1 MSKKNQNT
9 ENTQTVGEV
18 VNQVLTEVAPIQ
30 TEIDERQKEIEAKQK
45 ELERCLAVL
54 ERKKQLSTNR
64 QKFLSTDENLLKV
77 LEVLETDD
85 FETPHF
91 KLKLLNVESSYKDI
105 ELTSISNTDLI
116 NEFVMMLR
124 EKIASKIVEIET
136 ELIN

>member
-9 ENTQTVGEV
+9 DNTQAVGEV
-18 VNQVLTEVAPIQ
+18 ISQVLTDVAPIQ
-30 TEIDERQKEIEAKQK
+30 TEIDAKQIELEAKQK

-54 ERKKQLSTNR
+54 ERKKELSMNR
-64 QKFLSTDENLLKV
+64 QKFLSTDGNLQKV
-77 LEVLETDD
+77 LEALEIDD

-91 KLKLLNVESSYKDI
+91 RLKLFNVENSYKDI

-124 EKIASKIVEIET
+124 EKIASKIVEIEN

>member
-9 ENTQTVGEV
+9 ENTQTVGDV
-18 VNQVLTEVAPIQ
+18 INQVLAGSEQIQ
-30 TEIDERQKEIEAKQK
+30 TEIDAKQKEIEAKQK

>member
-9 ENTQTVGEV
+9 DNTQAVGEV
-18 VNQVLTEVAPIQ
+18 INKVLAGSEQIQ
-30 TEIDERQKEIEAKQK
+30 TEIDAKQIELEAKQK

-54 ERKKQLSTNR
+54 ERKKELSMNR
-64 QKFLSTDENLLKV
+64 QKFLSTDGNLQKV
-77 LEVLETDD
+77 LEALEIDD

-91 KLKLLNVESSYKDI
+91 RLKLFNVESSYKDI

-116 NEFVMMLR
+116 KEFVMMLR
-124 EKIASKIVEIET
+124 EKIASKIVEIEN

>member
-116 NEFVMMLR
+116 KEFVLMLR

>member
-1 MSKKNQNT
+1 MSKKNQST
-9 ENTQTVGEV
+9 DNTQALGEV
-18 VNQVLTEVAPIQ
+18 INQVLTDVAPIQ

-45 ELERCLAVL
+45 ELEKCLADL

-64 QKFLSTDENLLKV
+64 QKFLSTDGNLLKV

-116 NEFVMMLR
+116 VEFVNMLR
-124 EKIASKIVEIET
+124 EKIATKIVEIET

>member
-30 TEIDERQKEIEAKQK
+30 TEIDERQREIEAKQK
-45 ELERCLAVL
+45 ELEKCLADL

-116 NEFVMMLR
+116 KEFVLMLR
-124 EKIASKIVEIET
+124 EKIASKIVEIEN

>member
-9 ENTQTVGEV
+9 DNTQAVGDV
-18 VNQVLTEVAPIQ
+18 ISQVLTDVAPIQ

-45 ELERCLAVL
+45 ELEKCLADL

-64 QKFLSTDENLLKV
+64 QKFLSTDGNLLKV
-77 LEVLETDD
+77 LEVLNTDE

-91 KLKLLNVESSYKDI
+91 KLRLLSSESRYNEPDVA
-105 ELTSISNTDLI
+105 SISNTDLI
-116 NEFVMMLR
+116 KEFVLMLR
-124 EKIASKIVEIET
+124 EKIATKIVEIEN

>member
-9 ENTQTVGEV
+9 ENTQAVGEV

-54 ERKKQLSTNR
+54 ERKKELSMNR
-64 QKFLSTDENLLKV
+64 QRFLTTDESLSRILKE
-77 LEVLETDD
+77 LAKDD
-85 FETPHF
+85 FETARF
-91 KLKLLNVESSYKDI
+91 KLKLHNVESSYKDI
-105 ELTSISNTDLI
+105 EITSISNTDLI
-116 NEFVMMLR
+116 VEFIKMLR

>member
-9 ENTQTVGEV
+9 DNTQAVGEV
-18 VNQVLTEVAPIQ
+18 ISQVLTDVAPIQ

-45 ELERCLAVL
+45 ELEKCLADL

-64 QKFLSTDENLLKV
+64 QKFLSTDGSLLNV
-77 LEVLETDD
+77 LEMLETDE

-91 KLKLLNVESSYKDI
+91 KLRLYSAESRYNETDI
-105 ELTSISNTDLI
+105 ASISNTDLI
-116 NEFVMMLR
+116 KEFVLMLR
-124 EKIASKIVEIET
+124 EKIASKIVEIEN

>member
-9 ENTQTVGEV
+9 DNTQAVGEV
-18 VNQVLTEVAPIQ
+18 ISQVLTDVAPIQ
-30 TEIDERQKEIEAKQK
+30 TEIDERQREIEAKQK
-45 ELERCLAVL
+45 ELEKCLADL

-116 NEFVMMLR
+116 KEFVLMLR
-124 EKIASKIVEIET
+124 EKIATKIVEIEN

>member
-9 ENTQTVGEV
+9 DNTQAVGEV
-18 VNQVLTEVAPIQ
+18 ISQVLTDVAPIQ
-30 TEIDERQKEIEAKQK
+30 TEIDERQREIEAKQK

-54 ERKKQLSTNR
+54 ERKKELSMNR
-64 QKFLSTDENLLKV
+64 QKFLSTDGNLQKV
-77 LEVLETDD
+77 LEALEIDD

-91 KLKLLNVESSYKDI
+91 RLKLFNVESSYKDI

-124 EKIASKIVEIET
+124 EKIASKIVEIEN

>member
-30 TEIDERQKEIEAKQK
+30 EIDERQKEIEAKQK

>member
-30 TEIDERQKEIEAKQK
+30 TEIDEKQKEIEAKQK

-116 NEFVMMLR
+116 VEFVNMLR